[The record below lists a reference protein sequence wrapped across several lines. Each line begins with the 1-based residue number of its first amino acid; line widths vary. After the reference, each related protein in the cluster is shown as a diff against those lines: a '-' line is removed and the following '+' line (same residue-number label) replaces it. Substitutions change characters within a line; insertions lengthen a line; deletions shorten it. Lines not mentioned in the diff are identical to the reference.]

1 MKKIA
6 LLLALSALAACSSP
20 PKKEAPAPQAE
31 AAPAPAAAPE
41 QAPAANTNVPSIYFD
56 FDKSIV
62 KSEFQDAISQE
73 ADVLNANKGATVT
86 LEGNC
91 DERGSSEYNIG
102 LGSRRAEAVKRQLQ
116 SAGIAASRIKTV
128 SLGESQPRATCH
140 DESCW
145 KENRRVDFVQ

>member
-6 LLLALSALAACSSP
+6 LLLAISALAACSSP
-20 PKKEAPAPQAE
+20 PKKEEPKVEAPP
-31 AAPAPAAAPE
+31 PAAAAPE
-41 QAPAANTNVPSIYFD
+41 QAPAVDTNVPSIFFD
-56 FDKSIV
+56 FDKSVV
-62 KSEFQDAISQE
+62 KSEFQDAIAQE
-73 ADVLNANKGATVT
+73 ADVLNANKDASVT

-102 LGSRRAEAVKRQLQ
+102 LGSRRAEAVKRQLM
-116 SAGIAASRIKTV
+116 SAGIAGSRIKTE